1 MERQAILV
9 DPLFEGLNPQQ
20 TVAFA
25 NFVEALPYMYMPS
38 SDPIESAQRQEEHY
52 QAAQACM
59 DLGLTQRLVEHKQM
73 FEQHLAQ
80 MEASAGI

>member
-1 MERQAILV
+1 MERQATLV
-9 DPLFEGLNPQQ
+9 DPLFEGLNQQQ

-25 NFVEALPYMYMPS
+25 NFVEALPYMYMPCT
-38 SDPIESAQRQEEHY
+38 DPIESAQRQEDHY
-52 QAAQACM
+52 QAAQQCM
-59 DLGLTQRLVEHKQM
+59 DLGITSRLVEHKRM